1 MIKPQSLLPALLV
14 IGLAGNVTAQN
25 RPQPE
30 TVLLWPN
37 GAPGAVANEEVDRPT
52 LTLYPASGEHTT
64 STAVVVCPGGGYAM
78 LADDHEGV
86 QFARWFNSIGISA
99 FVLKYRLGHRYRH
112 PAPLQDVHRAI
123 RYVRTHADQWGVSPD
138 RIGVIGFS
146 AGGHLAST
154 AGTHF
159 EGARPDSGDP
169 LERVTTR
176 PDFMI
181 LVYPVI
187 SFTTEYT
194 HQGSRNRL
202 LGEDPN
208 PELVELLSNEDQ
220 VTSDTP
226 PTFLV
231 HADDD
236 RGVPPENS
244 ILFYLAL
251 RKAGVP
257 AEMHIYRE
265 GGHGFGLAYQRAILN
280 EWPSQLRNWLLGMGL
295 LK

>member
-37 GAPGAVANEEVDRPT
+37 GAPGAVENEEVDRPT

-123 RYVRTHADQWGVSPD
+123 RYVRTHADQWGVAPD

-159 EGARPDSGDP
+159 EGARPDSSDP